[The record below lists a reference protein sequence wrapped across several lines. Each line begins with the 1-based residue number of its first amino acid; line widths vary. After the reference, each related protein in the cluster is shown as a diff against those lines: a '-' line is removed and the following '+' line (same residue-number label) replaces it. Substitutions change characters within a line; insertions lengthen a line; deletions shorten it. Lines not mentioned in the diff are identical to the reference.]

1 MYKYIYLPL
10 LFLFGL
16 MLSAC
21 DSQSTSQES
30 AKSSSSAQKIIKVGL
45 PPSMHN
51 ILMERLVKPEL
62 EKLGYKV
69 ELINFSSLRD
79 SNTALVEGSID
90 LNAAQHQNYL
100 DVYNQETGN
109 DLVPLVHI
117 PSIASG
123 IFSMKHQ
130 NLDQIGAKQ
139 FIVIPNDPS
148 NEANALIFLQDLGWI
163 TLKPNTNLGTAT
175 LLDIQ
180 TNPYELKFK
189 EVQSELIPRML
200 DEVDFA
206 IMPGGVA
213 WMSHI
218 DPKYVIRLQPLSPNL
233 ELMVVVKKD
242 NLDKPWAQDVKRIY
256 QSEQMKA
263 FIEQDADAKGR
274 FIWPKG

>member
-1 MYKYIYLPL
+1 MKKYIYLPF

-16 MLSAC
+16 ILTAC
-21 DSQSTSQES
+21 DLSEID
-30 AKSSSSAQKIIKVGL
+30 SSVKHDEDQKVIKVGL

-62 EKLGYKV
+62 EKMGYKV

-90 LNAAQHQNYL
+90 MNAAQHQNYL
-100 DVYNQETGN
+100 DVYNKETGN

-117 PSIASG
+117 PSIGAA

-130 NLDQIGAKQ
+130 NLDQVTDNQVVA
-139 FIVIPNDPS
+139 IPNDPS
-148 NEANALIFLQDLGWI
+148 NEANALLFLQELGWI
-163 TLKPNTNLGTAT
+163 TLKPNTNTGTAT

-180 TNPYELKFK
+180 DNKYNLKFK
-189 EVQSELIPRML
+189 VVLSELMPRML

-213 WMSHI
+213 WMSKV
-218 DPKYVIRLQPLSPNL
+218 DPKYILRLQPLSPNL
-233 ELMVVVKKD
+233 ELMVVVKKE
-242 NLDKPWAQDVKRIY
+242 NLDKPWAQAVKKIY
-256 QSEQMKA
+256 QSEQMKQ
-263 FIEQDADAKGR
+263 FIEQDEEAKGR
-274 FIWPKG
+274 FIWPQG